1 MPHQCT
7 NCGHVFE
14 DGSKEMLSG
23 CPDCGGNK
31 FQYHPGDVPDSEEP
45 PEDADPPERDTG
57 SVTGAVGRAAN
68 KVRDAV
74 TGDNSGV
81 EDRTADEPGEP
92 TGEDAGASTADE
104 PAASVEDV
112 AAAGEAT
119 PSEETSPGA
128 PETGGVESV
137 DSGVASDAASGG
149 PATDADADS
158 PATEADP
165 GQDTQTADASAPAA
179 GDAAT
184 REPAGSEQSESSEP
198 SEPGAADPTTETVDA
213 STADTEDGAQANAR
227 SEVVD
232 MSSLPDRAEEGRVV
246 KEPDDDEDRPDLDE
260 LRRELNDQF
269 ESIRIVAPGQ
279 YELNLMEL
287 YDRQEYIIALQEDGQ
302 YVIEVPDAWEAPDP
316 TEDE

>member
-31 FQYHPGDVPDSEEP
+31 FQYHPGEVPDEPAVDDAEQSEP
-45 PEDADPPERDTG
+45 PEPEGG

-68 KVRDAV
+68 RVRDAV
-74 TGDNSGV
+74 SSGPPSTDAVSDEDEATDDGATVDTATGDDGATV
-81 EDRTADEPGEP
+81 DAA
-92 TGEDAGASTADE
+92 TGEDSANATATSDDEDSANATATSDDEDAVPQSGGPTSSTADPDRAGSGAAPETEEVERADSGTDPAVDGVDTGDTATTADAADEAGVQASTADE
-104 PAASVEDV
+104 
-112 AAAGEAT
+112 
-119 PSEETSPGA
+119 
-128 PETGGVESV
+128 
-137 DSGVASDAASGG
+137 
-149 PATDADADS
+149 
-158 PATEADP
+158 
-165 GQDTQTADASAPAA
+165 
-179 GDAAT
+179 
-184 REPAGSEQSESSEP
+184 
-198 SEPGAADPTTETVDA
+198 
-213 STADTEDGAQANAR
+213 EDGAQADAR

-232 MSSLPDRAEEGRVV
+232 MSSLPDRADDGRVV
-246 KEPDDDEDRPDLDE
+246 KEPDDSEDRPDIED
-260 LRRELNDQF
+260 LRQELNDQF

-316 TEDE
+316 TETE